1 VSIKIK
7 MPPILQELTAGK
19 DVVEVSSAVNFQ
31 DALEQIEGLYPGLKA
46 QLYDKRGN
54 LSPIYEIYING
65 KSVYPNELLAPLSD
79 GDDVIIGMLYVGG

>member
-19 DVVEVSSAVNFQ
+19 DILEVSGAATFQ
-31 DALEQIEGLYPGLKA
+31 DALDQLERQYPGLKA
-46 QLYDKRGN
+46 QLYDKRGH

-65 KSVYPNELLAPLSD
+65 KSVYPNELLAPLSN
-79 GDDVIIGMLYVGG
+79 GDDVAIGMLYVGG